1 MVSENVTP
9 AAPKRLHKRFFVA
22 FVALAL
28 GIPSGFVLA
37 HVIHF
42 PLVKSLENYQPA
54 IITRIYDRNGTVFAE
69 YAIQKRIVISK
80 RDMAPTLVEAIIAT
94 EDADFYHHG
103 GFNPKSMLRAAFRD
117 LVQRKKAEGAS
128 TITQQLA
135 KQLFLTPE
143 KHWTRKINEI
153 ALAVDIEKN
162 FTKDQIFE
170 LYANQMYMGH
180 GAYGVEAASRLYFG
194 KHAKDLTLPESA
206 TIAALFQHRGGYYS
220 PINHPDHA
228 IERRNN
234 VVLARMLSERYINR
248 EQYLQAIK
256 TPLVLGTFKEETP
269 SVGGYFSEEIRQ
281 YIEQNK
287 KFGVENLYQRGLK
300 VYSTMDLPLQEA
312 VEKALQRGLRRWDRR
327 RGFRRPARNLIAEGA
342 DPETYKDPSWSND
355 PYTTDKLY
363 SAVVMHVGPS
373 GVTARINRDN
383 IELIPKAFVW
393 TERSSMEGVLKR
405 GDLIWVRLD
414 EDSKTKARMWKL
426 DQLPQVQG
434 AAVILDVKTG
444 EVRSMVGGYDFQLS
458 KFNRAIQSRRQTGSS
473 FKPIVYGAAFEKG
486 LTPADT
492 IFDEPIAIPIN
503 DNTVWAPKNY
513 YGKYSGIVTI
523 QRALELSINVP
534 AVKTWMMVGS
544 QRVSDFAH
552 RLGITSDI
560 PPYPSTALG
569 AAGVAPIELTAAYNV
584 FANQG
589 VYVKPQMIRKIVDP
603 TDRVLEE
610 QTPTLSEATQPQ
622 VAYEVAYMLR
632 GTVLRGTAYEA
643 HILPPP
649 IAGKTGTTNAYTD
662 AWFVGFSPE
671 FCVGVWVGYDDPS
684 RSLGPGATG
693 ADVAL
698 PIWIDIFKQI
708 DNLKLRTTRP
718 DFEAPPGIV
727 VVPMDL
733 KTGRRGVGPC
743 ARVVMEAFIAG
754 QEPDKDCSGSTVAVA
769 KLPYYLQRPFYQPKE
784 LEPTLAA
791 ADASAQTGEGGESP
805 APPPEEETTTTAAPK
820 PPPPQPPPAR

>member
-1 MVSENVTP
+1 
-9 AAPKRLHKRFFVA
+9 
-22 FVALAL
+22 
-28 GIPSGFVLA
+28 
-37 HVIHF
+37 
-42 PLVKSLENYQPA
+42 
-54 IITRIYDRNGTVFAE
+54 
-69 YAIQKRIVISK
+69 
-80 RDMAPTLVEAIIAT
+80 
-94 EDADFYHHG
+94 DADFYHHG

-206 TIAALFQHRGGYYS
+206 MIAGLFQHRGGYYS

-228 IERRNN
+228 LGRRNL
-234 VVLARMLSERYINR
+234 VLHRMLEERYIKP
-248 EQYLQAIK
+248 EQYQQAIQS
-256 TPLVLGTFKEETP
+256 PIVLGTYKEETP
-269 SVGGYFSEEIRQ
+269 KVGGYFSEEIRQ

-287 KFGVENLYQRGLK
+287 KFGIENLYQRGLK
-300 VYSTMDLPLQEA
+300 VYSTLDLPLQEA

-327 RGFRRPARNLIAEGA
+327 RGFRRPGRNLIAEGV
-342 DPETYKDPSWSND
+342 DPETYKDPSWSNE

-363 SAVVMHVGPS
+363 SAVVMHVDANR
-373 GVTARINRDN
+373 VTARVNHDN
-383 IELIPKAFVW
+383 IELMPKSFVW
-393 TERSSMEGVLKR
+393 TERSDMVGVLKR
-405 GDLIWVRLD
+405 GDVIWVRLD

-492 IFDEPIAIPIN
+492 IFDEPIAIPI
-503 DNTVWAPKNY
+503 DNKTVYAPKNY

-534 AVKTWMMVGS
+534 AVKTWMMVGP
-544 QRVSDFAH
+544 QRVTEFAH

-589 VYVKPQMIRKIVDP
+589 VYVKPQMIRKIVDQ

-622 VAYEVAYMLR
+622 IAYEVAYMLR

-643 HILPPP
+643 HTLPPP
-649 IAGKTGTTNAYTD
+649 IAGKTGTTNGYTD

-671 FCVGVWVGYDDPS
+671 FCVGVWVGYDDPG

-698 PIWIDIFKQI
+698 PMWIDIFKQI

-743 ARVVMEAFIAG
+743 ARVIMEAFIAG

-784 LEPTLAA
+784 MEPTLAA

-805 APPPEEETTTTAAPK
+805 APPPEDETTTTATPK
-820 PPPPQPPPAR
+820 PPPPPTPPG